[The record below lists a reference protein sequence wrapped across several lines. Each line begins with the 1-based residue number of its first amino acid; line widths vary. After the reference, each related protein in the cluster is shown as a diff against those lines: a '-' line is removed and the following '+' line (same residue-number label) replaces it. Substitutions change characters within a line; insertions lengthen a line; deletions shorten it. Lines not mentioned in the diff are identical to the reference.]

1 MEIMD
6 KYGSDALRFYLLSS
20 PVMMAENMSFSDDG
34 VKETTQKIVMLLHN
48 ILRFYQPYKL
58 ENIPEKPMSDA
69 PLDIWIV
76 SRLHLLGEEIT
87 KAMEKYDLPK
97 ATRPFVQFVNEFS
110 TWWLRLSRNR
120 FKSENVDKDMATAT
134 FAYTLSFLSKL
145 LAPFVPFVAEYLYQG
160 IGGKKESVHLEDWP
174 LQENLVV
181 DYDVLKKMEATQKA
195 VEIGLALRATAN
207 MKIRQPLNKITLKDK
222 EIAELLYADL
232 VKQELNVKNVELGT
246 EDALDLVISDE
257 LKMEG
262 MVRELTRA
270 INQLRKDSL
279 LTINDKNVKLEYE
292 TGSEILKQA
301 IEKNRGEIK
310 MSCLC
315 VDVVE
320 GSFEAKEIAINGEK
334 IKIKLSK

>member
-174 LQENLVV
+174 FQENLVV

>member
-1 MEIMD
+1 
-6 KYGSDALRFYLLSS
+6 
-20 PVMMAENMSFSDDG
+20 
-34 VKETTQKIVMLLHN
+34 LLHN
-48 ILRFYQPYKL
+48 ILRFYEPHKL
-58 ENIPEKPMSDA
+58 SEIPLKPISDV

-97 ATRPFVQFVNEFS
+97 ATRPFTQFINEFS

-120 FKSENVDKDMATAT
+120 FKSENTDKNMATAT

-145 LAPFVPFVAEYLYQG
+145 LAPFVPFVADYLYQG

-174 LQENLVV
+174 FRDNLMV

-207 MKIRQPLNKITLKDK
+207 MKIRQPLNKIALKDK
-222 EIAELLYADL
+222 EMVELLYADL
-232 VKQELNVKNVELGT
+232 VKQELNVKNVELGA

-257 LKMEG
+257 LKIEG
-262 MVRELTRA
+262 MVRELSRA
-270 INQLRKDSL
+270 INQKRKDFG
-279 LTINDKNVKLEYE
+279 LTITDKDVKLEYE
-292 TGSEILKQA
+292 TDSEILRQA
-301 IEKNRGEIK
+301 VEKGREEIK
-310 MSCLC
+310 KNCLC
-315 VDVVE
+315 GEVISVSGTLTEEKD
-320 GSFEAKEIAINGEK
+320 IDINGEK